1 MKVLALGGCG
11 DMGRMAVA
19 ILLESPKIS
28 SITIADKNYELAK
41 TIVDMISSDK
51 LSTFEIDVNDS
62 EKLFD
67 LIASHDIMMNTVGPF
82 YKYAKMILE
91 ACIKAKKPYIDICDD
106 WKPTLDLLDM
116 DEKAKTA
123 GITAIIG
130 IGASPGITNL
140 LAVLASSKF
149 KEVDEVDELITA
161 WGFSE
166 GKEGKRPRYYVTGK
180 MLKKKLGPPP
190 EKANAAVEHLLF
202 ETLEKIPT
210 FKNGKTIEIDALTE
224 AEPLQ
229 FPGFKDTYVCHI
241 GHPETVTLPRTINAK
256 TISLVMFFGE
266 TATDLTRQY
275 RQNILDKKLT
285 ITEATIA
292 LDREFKSL
300 IKRARMGRA
309 PIKEYI
315 GMPPSLCVIATGTKD
330 GKRKKVAIA
339 LGRNPY
345 DEMAGLTGVPLAIA
359 TNMMIEGKIK
369 IKGVL
374 TPEESIDPIEFFD
387 KLAVYCGKNFTS
399 KEILIERE
407 VDLNS

>member
-1 MKVLALGGCG
+1 MNVLALGGCG

-19 ILLESPKIS
+19 ILLESLKIS
-28 SITIADKNYELAK
+28 SVTIADKDYELAK
-41 TIVDMISSDK
+41 TIIEMIGSDK
-51 LSTFEIDVNDS
+51 LSAFEIDVNDS

-82 YKYAKMILE
+82 YKFAKMILE

-116 DEKAKTA
+116 DKKAKTA

-140 LAVLASSKF
+140 LAVFACSKF
-149 KEVDEVDELITA
+149 EEVDELITA

-166 GKEGKRPRYYVTGK
+166 GKEGKKPRYYVTGK
-180 MLKKKLGPPP
+180 MLKKKLGLPP

-210 FKNGKTIEIDALTE
+210 FKDGKTIEIDALTE

-241 GHPETVTLPRTINAK
+241 GHPETVTLHRTIKAK
-256 TISLVMFFGE
+256 TISLVMFLGE
-266 TATDLTRQY
+266 TATDLTREY
-275 RQNILDKKLT
+275 RQKILDKNLT
-285 ITEATIA
+285 ISEAAIA
-292 LDREFKSL
+292 LDRDFKNL
-300 IKRARMGRA
+300 IKRARRGQA
-309 PIKEYI
+309 PLKEYI

-359 TNMMIEGKIK
+359 TIMMIEGKIK
-369 IKGVL
+369 TKGVL
-374 TPEESIDPIEFFD
+374 TTEESIDPIEFFD
-387 KLAVYCGKNFTS
+387 KLAVYCGKNLTS

-407 VDLNS
+407 VDL

>member
-1 MKVLALGGCG
+1 MNVLALGGCG
-11 DMGRMAVA
+11 DMGRMVVA

-28 SITIADKNYELAK
+28 LITIADKNYELAK
-41 TIVDMISSDK
+41 TIVEMIGSDK
-51 LSTFEIDVNDS
+51 LSAFEIDVNDS
-62 EKLFD
+62 EKLFN
-67 LIASHDIMMNTVGPF
+67 LIASHDIVMNTVGPF
-82 YKYAKMILE
+82 YKFAKMILE

-123 GITAIIG
+123 GISAIIG

-140 LAVLASSKF
+140 LAVLACSKL
-149 KEVDEVDELITA
+149 DEVDELITA

-190 EKANAAVEHLLF
+190 ERANAAVEHLLF

-210 FKNGKTIEIDALTE
+210 FKNGKIIEIDALTE

-241 GHPETVTLPRTINAK
+241 GHPETVTLPRIIKAK
-256 TISLVMFFGE
+256 TISLVMFLGE
-266 TATDLTRQY
+266 TATDLTREY
-275 RQNILDKKLT
+275 RQKILEKKLT
-285 ITEATIA
+285 ITEAAIV
-292 LDREFKSL
+292 LDREFKNL

-359 TNMMIEGKIK
+359 TIMMIEGKIK
-369 IKGVL
+369 GKGVL
-374 TPEESIDPIEFFD
+374 TPEESIDPDEFFD
-387 KLAVYCGKNFTS
+387 KLAPYCGKNLMG
-399 KEILIERE
+399 KDILLKRE
-407 VDLNS
+407 VEL

>member
-116 DEKAKTA
+116 DEKEKTA

-140 LAVLASSKF
+140 LAVLACSKL
-149 KEVDEVDELITA
+149 DEVDELITA

-166 GKEGKRPRYYVTGK
+166 GKKGKKPRYYVTGK

-210 FKNGKTIEIDALTE
+210 FKNGKIIEIDALTE
-224 AEPLQ
+224 AELLQ

-241 GHPETVTLPRTINAK
+241 GHPETVTLPRIIKAK
-256 TISLVMFFGE
+256 TISLVMFLGE
-266 TATDLTRQY
+266 TATDLTRVY
-275 RQNILDKKLT
+275 RQKILNKKLT
-285 ITEATIA
+285 ITEAAIA
-292 LDREFKSL
+292 LDRDFKNL
-300 IKRARMGRA
+300 IKRARMGRS

-315 GMPPSLCVIATGTKD
+315 GMPPSLCVIATGTKE

-339 LGRNPY
+339 LGCNPY

-359 TNMMIEGKIK
+359 TIMMIEGKIK
-369 IKGVL
+369 TKGVL

-387 KLAVYCGKNFTS
+387 KLAIYCGKNLTS

-407 VDLNS
+407 VEL